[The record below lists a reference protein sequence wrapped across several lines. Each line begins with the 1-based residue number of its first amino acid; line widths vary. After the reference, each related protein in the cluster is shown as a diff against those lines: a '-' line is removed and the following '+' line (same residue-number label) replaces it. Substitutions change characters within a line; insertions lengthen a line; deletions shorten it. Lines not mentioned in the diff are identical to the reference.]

1 MRANTIVRNE
11 SRVDAGYEV
20 SRFALQVGMGMAALV
35 GIWGAVCLIGGL
47 ANAGLGGLVKG
58 LVSAIAGV

>member
-1 MRANTIVRNE
+1 MRAHTIVKNE
-11 SRVDAGYEV
+11 TNVDAGYEV

-35 GIWGAVCLIGGL
+35 GIWGAACLIGGL

-58 LVSAIAGV
+58 LVSAIVGV